1 MMTTTGKLVL
11 VVDDEEDVRKY
22 LAAILED
29 GGFEVQTAADGN
41 EALKLVEARAPDL
54 ISLDLVMPEK
64 SGQRFLYAM
73 RKNRAWS
80 RIPVLIVTGHA
91 HDDLGKPDLDDILA
105 GKMISGP
112 EVYLEKPVSPES
124 YVRAVKR
131 QLGAEEE
138 DTGAPTLPSAGP
150 DQEIAKLLDGAD
162 AATKA
167 EILKMLRKGKGG
179 D

>member
-1 MMTTTGKLVL
+1 MTTTGKLVL

-22 LAAILED
+22 LAVILED
-29 GGFEVQTAADGN
+29 GGFEVQTAEDGN
-41 EALKLVEARAPDL
+41 VALAMVEKRAPDL

-64 SGQRFLYAM
+64 SGQRFLFAL
-73 RKNRAWS
+73 RRNTQWS

-91 HDDLGKPDLDDILA
+91 HDDLGKKDLDDILA

-112 EVYLEKPVSPES
+112 AVYLEKPVSPES

-131 QLGAEEE
+131 QLGIEEE

-150 DQEIAKLLDGAD
+150 DQEISNLLDGAD
-162 AATKA
+162 EATKA
-167 EILKMLRKGKGG
+167 EILKMLRKQGG

>member
-1 MMTTTGKLVL
+1 MTTTKRVL
-11 VVDDEEDVRKY
+11 VVDDEEDVRRY

-29 GGFEVQTAADGN
+29 GGFTVDTACDGN
-41 EALKLVEARAPDL
+41 EALKMVEECAPDL

-64 SGQRFLYAM
+64 SGQRFLYSL
-73 RKNRAWS
+73 RRNRDWS
-80 RIPVLIVTGHA
+80 GIPVLIVTGHA
-91 HDDLGKPDLDDILA
+91 HDELGKKDLDDILA

-131 QLGAEEE
+131 QLGVEEE
-138 DTGAPTLPSAGP
+138 DTGAPTLPSTGP
-150 DQEIAKLLDGAD
+150 DQEIANLLDNAD
-162 AATKA
+162 ESTKA
-167 EILKMLRKGKGG
+167 EILKLLRKQQGG

>member
-1 MMTTTGKLVL
+1 MTTTGKLVL
-11 VVDDEEDVRKY
+11 VVDDEQDVRRY

-29 GGFEVQTAADGN
+29 GGFEVQTAANGN

-64 SGQRFLYAM
+64 SGTRFLYAL
-73 RKNRAWS
+73 RKNREWS
-80 RIPVLIVTGHA
+80 KIPVLIVTGHA
-91 HDDLGKPDLDDILA
+91 HDDLGKKDLDDILA

-124 YVRAVKR
+124 YVRAIKR
-131 QLGAEEE
+131 QLGVEEH
-138 DTGAPTLPSAGP
+138 DTGLPTLPSAGA
-150 DQEIAKLLDGAD
+150 DQEISGLLDGAD
-162 AATKA
+162 EATKA
-167 EILKMLRKGKGG
+167 EILRMLRKSRDG

>member
-1 MMTTTGKLVL
+1 MTTGKLVL
-11 VVDDEEDVRKY
+11 VVDDEDDVRRY

-54 ISLDLVMPEK
+54 ISLDLVMPQK
-64 SGQRFLYAM
+64 SGTRFLYAL
-73 RKNRAWS
+73 RKNREWS
-80 RIPVLIVTGHA
+80 KIPVLIVTGHA
-91 HDDLGKPDLDDILA
+91 HDDLGKHDLNDILA

-112 EVYLEKPVSPES
+112 EVYLEKPVSPDS
-124 YVRAVKR
+124 YVRAIKR
-131 QLGAEEE
+131 QLGVEEE

-150 DQEIAKLLDGAD
+150 DQEISNLLDGAD
-162 AATKA
+162 EATKA
-167 EILKMLRKGKGG
+167 EILKMLRKGRGG